1 MLQGRKIFSSY
12 PLNRF
17 FANVVIGYEIAV
29 VAFQEKTEF
38 SIFNKV
44 GFLNC
49 HLISFSLMIR
59 ASDWCSGA
67 SLY

>member
-1 MLQGRKIFSSY
+1 MLQGHKIFSSY

-17 FANVVIGYEIAV
+17 FANVVIEYEIAV

-44 GFLNC
+44 GVLK
-49 HLISFSLMIR
+49 IVI
-59 ASDWCSGA
+59 
-67 SLY
+67 